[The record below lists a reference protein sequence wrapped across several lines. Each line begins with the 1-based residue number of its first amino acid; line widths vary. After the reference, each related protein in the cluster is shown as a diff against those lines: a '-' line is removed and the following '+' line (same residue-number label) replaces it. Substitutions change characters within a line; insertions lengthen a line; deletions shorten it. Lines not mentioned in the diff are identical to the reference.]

1 MFDLLYYCIIISNY
15 LFIID
20 YFLLNLCF
28 YKRYI
33 PVFNYLYHD
42 VIAS

>member
-1 MFDLLYYCIIISNY
+1 MFDLVYYCIIISDY
-15 LFIID
+15 LLVGIIID

-33 PVFNYLYHD
+33 PVSNYL
-42 VIAS
+42 